1 MTELIS
7 KQNASCAV
15 AIVGRPNVGKSAIFN
30 RLAGQ
35 RVAIVHA
42 ERGVTRDRLVR
53 EVLWGDRRFELIDT
67 GGLGQLEAPADD
79 PARLPGERLEDL
91 VRRQVEIAV
100 QDAHAIIF
108 VTDVETGVLPQDA
121 EVADFLRKSGKRV
134 FVAANKADH
143 AGRDAQAAEFAAFGF
158 AVFPVSA
165 THNRGFKALMAAVLP
180 TLPEMENSTNQTPL
194 RVAIVGR
201 PNVGK
206 SSFLNRLLQ
215 SDRVIVSAMPGTT
228 RDSVEIPFVVGQDN
242 QARHYVLTDTAGIR
256 RTGKIRQAVEL
267 FSLDRAT
274 RSIASA
280 DVVAL
285 VLDATQGPTA
295 QDKTIASLI
304 QSHRKGCLLL
314 ITKWDLMTKWS
325 EREYREA
332 LGKAVPFLSSAPAV
346 FVSSKTGFNI
356 RRSIETMD
364 GVAAQISTQ
373 LPTGVL
379 NRTLIQAYARVAPP
393 YVKGKRL
400 KILYATQVGIKPIT
414 ILLFVNDST
423 KLIPAYEAYLMG
435 ALRRTFGLEGAPIV
449 FQLKQRVARSGIP
462 AHKTS
467 NHSACPPTC
476 SADQAT
482 PACPAEA
489 LHPGKRGKR
498 FLRRQGYGGQDAQA
512 RAAPRSAI
520 ALREGKSR
528 RGKPW
533 RRREPGTT
541 RQGRIRLRRKGSAGR
556 R

>member
-1 MTELIS
+1 MTELLS
-7 KQNASCAV
+7 KPNTSCTV
-15 AIVGRPNVGKSAIFN
+15 AIVGRPNVGKSAVFN

-42 ERGVTRDRLVR
+42 ERGVTRDRLMR
-53 EVLWGDRRFELIDT
+53 EVLWGGRRFELIDT
-67 GGLGQLEAPADD
+67 GGLGQLEAPAD
-79 PARLPGERLEDL
+79 PARLPGERLEAL

-100 QDAHAIIF
+100 QDAVAIIL

-121 EVADFLRKSGKRV
+121 EVAEFLLKSGKKV

-143 AGRDAQAAEFAAFGF
+143 AGRDAQAVAFESFGF

-165 THNRGFKALMAAVLP
+165 AHNRGFKALMAAVLP
-180 TLPEMENSTNQTPL
+180 TLPEVENSTHQAPL

-206 SSFLNRLLQ
+206 SSFINRLLQ
-215 SDRVIVSAMPGTT
+215 SNRVIVSATPGTT
-228 RDSVEIPFVVGQDN
+228 RDSVEIPFVVGRDL

-267 FSLDRAT
+267 FSLDRST

-304 QSHRKGCLLL
+304 QNHRKGCLLL

-325 EREYREA
+325 EHEYRKA
-332 LGKAVPFLSSAPAV
+332 LDKAVPFLSSAPVV
-346 FVSSKTGFNI
+346 FISSKTGFNI
-356 RRSIETMD
+356 RHSIETMD

-379 NRTLIQAYARVAPP
+379 NRTLIQAYKRVAPP
-393 YVKGKRL
+393 YIKGKRL
-400 KILYATQVGIKPIT
+400 KIFYATQVSIKPIT

-423 KLIPAYEAYLMG
+423 KLISAYEAYLIG
-435 ALRRTFGLEGAPIV
+435 ALRKTFGLEGAPVI
-449 FQLKQRVARSGIP
+449 FQLK
-462 AHKTS
+462 
-467 NHSACPPTC
+467 
-476 SADQAT
+476 
-482 PACPAEA
+482 
-489 LHPGKRGKR
+489 
-498 FLRRQGYGGQDAQA
+498 
-512 RAAPRSAI
+512 PRHT
-520 ALREGKSR
+520 
-528 RGKPW
+528 
-533 RRREPGTT
+533 TT
-541 RQGRIRLRRKGSAGR
+541 RVTTRKQSAVSTLSTRNCYKKQENVKTRGNSPR
-556 R
+556 KHRGTERDRDARNDWPEENT

>member
-1 MTELIS
+1 MTELLS
-7 KQNASCAV
+7 KPNAACAV
-15 AIVGRPNVGKSAIFN
+15 AIVGRPNVGKSSIFN

-53 EVLWGDRRFELIDT
+53 EVLWDERRFELIDT
-67 GGLGQLEAPADD
+67 GGLGRLEAPDD
-79 PARLPGERLEDL
+79 PAVLPAERLEAL

-100 QDAHAIIF
+100 QDAGAIIF

-121 EVADFLRKSGKRV
+121 EVAEFLRKSGKRV
-134 FVAANKADH
+134 FVAANKADD
-143 AGRDAQAAEFAAFGF
+143 AGRDAQAAEFESFGF

-180 TLPEMENSTNQTPL
+180 TLPEMENSTRRSPL

-206 SSFLNRLLQ
+206 SSFINRLLQ

-228 RDSVEIPFVVGQDN
+228 RDSVEVPFVVGQDL
-242 QARHYVLTDTAGIR
+242 QARHYLLTDTAGIR
-256 RTGKIRQAVEL
+256 RTGKIRQAVEF

-274 RSIASA
+274 RSIAGA
-280 DVVAL
+280 DIVAL

-304 QSHRKGCLLL
+304 QNHHKGCLLL

-325 EREYREA
+325 ESEYREA

-356 RRSIETMD
+356 RHSIETMD
-364 GVAAQISTQ
+364 GVAAQVSTQ

-379 NRTLIQAYARVAPP
+379 NRTLIQAYERVAPP

-400 KILYATQVGIKPIT
+400 KILYATQVGTKPIT
-414 ILLFVNDST
+414 ILLFVNSVT
-423 KLIPAYEAYLMG
+423 KLVPAYEAYLTG
-435 ALRRTFGLEGAPIV
+435 ALRKTFGLEGAPIV
-449 FQLKQRVARSGIP
+449 FKLKPRAVRSDAPENKAGFPPARPPKRP
-462 AHKTS
+462 AG
-467 NHSACPPTC
+467 A
-476 SADQAT
+476 
-482 PACPAEA
+482 AEN
-489 LHPGKRGKR
+489 
-498 FLRRQGYGGQDAQA
+498 
-512 RAAPRSAI
+512 
-520 ALREGKSR
+520 

-541 RQGRIRLRRKGSAGR
+541 RQGRVRLHPRGR
-556 R
+556 